1 MELLQNI
8 NASLRML
15 CSFVFS
21 ANKKIMVA
29 IMRSTKTNA
38 MEAIMKKF
46 MGIATAAVF
55 GLGIFT
61 TSAKAETIVTTDVL
75 NVRENPTTESQVVG
89 KLLDGYKVNVLHTE
103 NGWSKVKLNSGKE
116 AFISADYTKDT
127 YYVTANVLNVRAGA
141 NTDSEILGKLKK
153 DDVIETTNQV
163 QNDWIQFEYNGQ
175 TAYVHVPYLTG
186 KAPVKVQPVVKAEK
200 VTNVQDTA
208 KVREAVKAQEAAEA
222 QAKTKAQEAAKARE
236 AVKAQEAAEAQ
247 ATAKAGEVAKAQETA
262 KAQEAAEAQ
271 AAAKAQEVAKAR
283 EAAKAQEVAKAREA
297 AKAQEAAEAQAA
309 AKAQEAAKARE
320 AAEAQA
326 AKAQEAAEARE
337 AAKAQEAAEAR
348 EAAKAQE
355 AAKAREAAKAQK
367 PATQQPVAKET
378 ETSAPSS
385 SRELRVEATAYTADP
400 LENGYKAG
408 DQVKSAMGHN
418 LTANPNMKLIAVDP
432 SVIPLGSK
440 VWVEG
445 YGVAIAGDTGGA
457 IKGNKIDVLMPDKG
471 TSSNW
476 GRKTVTVKVLN

>member
-8 NASLRML
+8 NDPLRKL
-15 CSFVFS
+15 CNFMFF

-75 NVRENPTTESQVVG
+75 NVRENPTTESKVVG

-141 NTDSEILGKLKK
+141 NTDSEILGKLKQ
-153 DDVIETTNQV
+153 DDVIETTHQV
-163 QNDWIQFEYNGQ
+163 ENDWIQFEYNGK

-186 KAPVKVQPVVKAEK
+186 KAPVKVQPAVKVEK
-200 VTNVQDTA
+200 TTKVQDTA
-208 KVREAVKAQEAAEA
+208 KTVAATKAREVAETQAKAQEA
-222 QAKTKAQEAAKARE
+222 TKAR
-236 AVKAQEAAEAQ
+236 
-247 ATAKAGEVAKAQETA
+247 
-262 KAQEAAEAQ
+262 EAAEAQ
-271 AAAKAQEVAKAR
+271 AAAKAEEAAKAR
-283 EAAKAQEVAKAREA
+283 EAAKAQAEAKAQEAAKAREA

-320 AAEAQA
+320 AAKAQA
-326 AKAQEAAEARE
+326 EAE
-337 AAKAQEAAEAR
+337 
-348 EAAKAQE
+348 AQE

-385 SRELRVEATAYTADP
+385 SRELRVVATAYTADP

-408 DQVKSAMGHN
+408 DQVKSALGHN

-476 GRKTVTVKVLN
+476 GRKTVTIKVLN

>member
-8 NASLRML
+8 NDPLRKL
-15 CSFVFS
+15 CNFMFF

-75 NVRENPTTESQVVG
+75 NVRENPTTESKVVG

-141 NTDSEILGKLKK
+141 NTDSEILGKLKQ
-153 DDVIETTNQV
+153 DDVIETTHQV
-163 QNDWIQFEYNGQ
+163 ENGWIQFEYNGK

-186 KAPVKVQPVVKAEK
+186 KAPVKVQPIVKAEK
-200 VTNVQDTA
+200 TTTVQDTA
-208 KVREAVKAQEAAEA
+208 KAVATTKAREVAETQAKAKAEEATKAREAAEA
-222 QAKTKAQEAAKARE
+222 QAAAKARE
-236 AVKAQEAAEAQ
+236 A
-247 ATAKAGEVAKAQETA
+247 AKAQETAKAQAEA

-271 AAAKAQEVAKAR
+271 AEAKAQEAAEAR
-283 EAAKAQEVAKAREA
+283 EAAKAQA
-297 AKAQEAAEAQAA
+297 AAEAQAA

-320 AAEAQA
+320 AA
-326 AKAQEAAEARE
+326 KAQEAAEARE
-337 AAKAQEAAEAR
+337 AAKAQAAAE
-348 EAAKAQE
+348 AQE

-378 ETSAPSS
+378 ETSTPSS
-385 SRELRVEATAYTADP
+385 SRELRVVATAYTADP

-408 DQVKSAMGHN
+408 DQVKSALGHN

>member
-1 MELLQNI
+1 
-8 NASLRML
+8 
-15 CSFVFS
+15 
-21 ANKKIMVA
+21 
-29 IMRSTKTNA
+29 MRSTKTNA

-141 NTDSEILGKLKK
+141 NTDSEILGKLKQ
-153 DDVIETTNQV
+153 DDVIETTHQV
-163 QNDWIQFEYNGQ
+163 QNDWIQFEYNGK

-186 KAPVKVQPVVKAEK
+186 KAPVKVQPAVKVEK
-200 VTNVQDTA
+200 TTKVQDTA
-208 KVREAVKAQEAAEA
+208 KAVEATKAREVAETQAKAKAQEA
-222 QAKTKAQEAAKARE
+222 TKAR
-236 AVKAQEAAEAQ
+236 
-247 ATAKAGEVAKAQETA
+247 
-262 KAQEAAEAQ
+262 EAAEAQ
-271 AAAKAQEVAKAR
+271 AAAKDQEAAKAR
-283 EAAKAQEVAKAREA
+283 EAAKAVASAKAQAAAEAQAEAKAQEAAKAREA

-320 AAEAQA
+320 AA
-326 AKAQEAAEARE
+326 KAQEAAEAQ
-337 AAKAQEAAEAR
+337 A
-348 EAAKAQE
+348 AAKAQE

-385 SRELRVEATAYTADP
+385 SRELQVVATAYTADP

>member
-141 NTDSEILGKLKK
+141 NTDSEILGKLKQ
-153 DDVIETTNQV
+153 DDVIETTHEV
-163 QNDWIQFEYNGQ
+163 QNDWIQFEYNGK

-186 KAPVKVQPVVKAEK
+186 KAPVKVQPAVKVEK
-200 VTNVQDTA
+200 AIKVQDTA
-208 KVREAVKAQEAAEA
+208 KVREAVKAGEVAETQAKAKAEEATKAREAAEA
-222 QAKTKAQEAAKARE
+222 QAEVKAQEAAKARE
-236 AVKAQEAAEAQ
+236 AAKAQAETKAQADAEAQ
-247 ATAKAGEVAKAQETA
+247 AEAQ
-262 KAQEAAEAQ
+262 AQEA
-271 AAAKAQEVAKAR
+271 
-283 EAAKAQEVAKAREA
+283 AKAREA

-320 AAEAQA
+320 AAKAQA
-326 AKAQEAAEARE
+326 DAEARE
-337 AAKAQEAAEAR
+337 AAKAQEAAAEAR
-348 EAAKAQE
+348 KAAKAQE
-355 AAKAREAAKAQK
+355 AADREAANKAQK

-385 SRELRVEATAYTADP
+385 SRELRVVATAYTADP

-408 DQVKSAMGHN
+408 DQVKSALGHN

>member
-1 MELLQNI
+1 
-8 NASLRML
+8 
-15 CSFVFS
+15 
-21 ANKKIMVA
+21 
-29 IMRSTKTNA
+29 
-38 MEAIMKKF
+38 MKKF

-141 NTDSEILGKLKK
+141 NTDSEILGKLKQ
-153 DDVIETTNQV
+153 DDVIETTHQV
-163 QNDWIQFEYNGQ
+163 QNDWIQFEYNGK

-200 VTNVQDTA
+200 TTKVQDTA
-208 KVREAVKAQEAAEA
+208 KAVETTKAREVAETQAKVKAQEATKAREAAEA
-222 QAKTKAQEAAKARE
+222 QAAVKAEEAAKARE
-236 AVKAQEAAEAQ
+236 AASAQAEAKAQAAAEAQ
-247 ATAKAGEVAKAQETA
+247 AEA
-262 KAQEAAEAQ
+262 KAQEA
-271 AAAKAQEVAKAR
+271 
-283 EAAKAQEVAKAREA
+283 AKAREA
-297 AKAQEAAEAQAA
+297 AKAQEAAEAQAE

-320 AAEAQA
+320 A

-385 SRELRVEATAYTADP
+385 SRELRVVATAYTADP

>member
-8 NASLRML
+8 NDPLRKL
-15 CSFVFS
+15 CNFMFF

-75 NVRENPTTESQVVG
+75 NVRENPTTESKVVG

-141 NTDSEILGKLKK
+141 NTDSEILGKLKQ
-153 DDVIETTNQV
+153 DDVIETTHQV
-163 QNDWIQFEYNGQ
+163 ENDWIQFEYNGK

-186 KAPVKVQPVVKAEK
+186 KAPIKVQPVVKAEK
-200 VTNVQDTA
+200 TTKVQDTA
-208 KVREAVKAQEAAEA
+208 KVREA
-222 QAKTKAQEAAKARE
+222 
-236 AVKAQEAAEAQ
+236 
-247 ATAKAGEVAKAQETA
+247 AKAQAEAETQAKA
-262 KAQEAAEAQ
+262 KAQEAT
-271 AAAKAQEVAKAR
+271 
-283 EAAKAQEVAKAREA
+283 
-297 AKAQEAAEAQAA
+297 
-309 AKAQEAAKARE
+309 KARE

-326 AKAQEAAEARE
+326 
-337 AAKAQEAAEAR
+337 
-348 EAAKAQE
+348 
-355 AAKAREAAKAQK
+355 AAKAQK

-385 SRELRVEATAYTADP
+385 SRELRVVATAYTADP

-408 DQVKSAMGHN
+408 DQVKSALGHN

>member
-8 NASLRML
+8 NAPLRKL
-15 CSFVFS
+15 CNSMFF

-75 NVRENPTTESQVVG
+75 NVRENPTTESKVVG

-141 NTDSEILGKLKK
+141 NTDSEILGKLKQ
-153 DDVIETTNQV
+153 DDVIETTHQV
-163 QNDWIQFEYNGQ
+163 ENDWIQFEYNGK

-186 KAPVKVQPVVKAEK
+186 KAPVKVQPAVKVEK
-200 VTNVQDTA
+200 TTKVQDTA
-208 KVREAVKAQEAAEA
+208 KTVAATKAREVAETQAKAQEA
-222 QAKTKAQEAAKARE
+222 TKAR
-236 AVKAQEAAEAQ
+236 
-247 ATAKAGEVAKAQETA
+247 
-262 KAQEAAEAQ
+262 EAAEAQ
-271 AAAKAQEVAKAR
+271 AAAKAEEAAKAR
-283 EAAKAQEVAKAREA
+283 EAAKAQAEAKAQAAAEAQAEAKAGEAAKAREA

-320 AAEAQA
+320 AA
-326 AKAQEAAEARE
+326 KAQEAAE
-337 AAKAQEAAEAR
+337 
-348 EAAKAQE
+348 AQE

-367 PATQQPVAKET
+367 PATQQPVVKET

-385 SRELRVEATAYTADP
+385 SRELRVVATAYTADP

>member
-1 MELLQNI
+1 
-8 NASLRML
+8 
-15 CSFVFS
+15 
-21 ANKKIMVA
+21 
-29 IMRSTKTNA
+29 
-38 MEAIMKKF
+38 MKKF

-75 NVRENPTTESQVVG
+75 NVRENPTTESKVVG

-116 AFISADYTKDT
+116 AFISADYTKDS

-141 NTDSEILGKLKK
+141 NTDSAILGKLKK
-153 DDVIETTNQV
+153 DDVIETTHQV

-236 AVKAQEAAEAQ
+236 AVKDQEAAEAQ
-247 ATAKAGEVAKAQETA
+247 AATKAEEVAKAKEAA

-271 AAAKAQEVAKAR
+271 A
-283 EAAKAQEVAKAREA
+283 AAKAQEVAKAREA

-326 AKAQEAAEARE
+326 AAEARE

-385 SRELRVEATAYTADP
+385 SRELRVQATAYTADP

-476 GRKTVTVKVLN
+476 GRKTVTVKILN

>member
-8 NASLRML
+8 NEPLRKL
-15 CSFVFS
+15 CNSMFF

-75 NVRENPTTESQVVG
+75 NVRENPTTESKVVG

-141 NTDSEILGKLKK
+141 NTDSEILGKLKQ
-153 DDVIETTNQV
+153 DDVIETTHQV
-163 QNDWIQFEYNGQ
+163 ENGWIQFEYNGK

-186 KAPVKVQPVVKAEK
+186 KAPVKIQPVVKAEK
-200 VTNVQDTA
+200 TTTVQDTA
-208 KVREAVKAQEAAEA
+208 KAVA
-222 QAKTKAQEAAKARE
+222 TTKARE
-236 AVKAQEAAEAQ
+236 VAETQ
-247 ATAKAGEVAKAQETA
+247 AKAKAE
-262 KAQEAAEAQ
+262 EAT
-271 AAAKAQEVAKAR
+271 KAR
-283 EAAKAQEVAKAREA
+283 
-297 AKAQEAAEAQAA
+297 EAAEAQAA

-320 AAEAQA
+320 AAKAQA
-326 AKAQEAAEARE
+326 EAKAQEAAEA
-337 AAKAQEAAEAR
+337 QAE
-348 EAAKAQE
+348 AKAQE
-355 AAKAREAAKAQK
+355 AAKAREAAKAQAEAEAQAAVKAQEAAKAQAEAEAQAAVKAQEAAKAREAAKAQAEAEAAAKAQK

-385 SRELRVEATAYTADP
+385 SRELRVVATAYTADP

-408 DQVKSAMGHN
+408 DQVKSALGHN

-471 TSSNW
+471 SSSSW

>member
-1 MELLQNI
+1 
-8 NASLRML
+8 ML

-141 NTDSEILGKLKK
+141 NTDSEILGKLKQ
-153 DDVIETTNQV
+153 DDVIETTHQV
-163 QNDWIQFEYNGQ
+163 QNDWIQFEYNGK

-186 KAPVKVQPVVKAEK
+186 KAPVKVQPAVKVEK
-200 VTNVQDTA
+200 TTKVQDTA
-208 KVREAVKAQEAAEA
+208 KAVEATKAREVAETQAKAKAQEA
-222 QAKTKAQEAAKARE
+222 TKAR
-236 AVKAQEAAEAQ
+236 
-247 ATAKAGEVAKAQETA
+247 
-262 KAQEAAEAQ
+262 EAAEAQ
-271 AAAKAQEVAKAR
+271 AAAKDQEAAKAR
-283 EAAKAQEVAKAREA
+283 EAAKAVASAKAQAAAEAQAEAKAQEAAKAREA

-320 AAEAQA
+320 AA
-326 AKAQEAAEARE
+326 KAQEAAEAQ
-337 AAKAQEAAEAR
+337 A
-348 EAAKAQE
+348 AAKAQE

-385 SRELRVEATAYTADP
+385 SRELQVVATAYTADP

>member
-8 NASLRML
+8 NDPLRKL
-15 CSFVFS
+15 CNFMFF

-75 NVRENPTTESQVVG
+75 NVRENPTTESKVVG

-141 NTDSEILGKLKK
+141 NTDSEILGKLKQ
-153 DDVIETTNQV
+153 DDVIETTHQV
-163 QNDWIQFEYNGQ
+163 ENGWIQFEYNGK

-200 VTNVQDTA
+200 TTTVQDTA
-208 KVREAVKAQEAAEA
+208 KAVA
-222 QAKTKAQEAAKARE
+222 TTKARE
-236 AVKAQEAAEAQ
+236 VAETQ
-247 ATAKAGEVAKAQETA
+247 AKAKAEEAT
-262 KAQEAAEAQ
+262 KAREAAEAQ
-271 AAAKAQEVAKAR
+271 AAAKAR
-283 EAAKAQEVAKAREA
+283 EAAKAQAEAEAQAEAKAQAEAEAQAEAKAQEAAKAREA

-320 AAEAQA
+320 AA
-326 AKAQEAAEARE
+326 KAQEAAEAQA
-337 AAKAQEAAEAR
+337 AAKAQAE
-348 EAAKAQE
+348 AKAQE

-385 SRELRVEATAYTADP
+385 SRELRVVATAYTADP

-408 DQVKSAMGHN
+408 DQVKSALGHN

>member
-8 NASLRML
+8 NDPLRNL
-15 CSFVFS
+15 CNFMFS

-141 NTDSEILGKLKK
+141 NTDSEILGKLKQ
-153 DDVIETTNQV
+153 DDVIETTHQV
-163 QNDWIQFEYNGQ
+163 QNDWIQFEYNGK

-200 VTNVQDTA
+200 TTKVQDTA
-208 KVREAVKAQEAAEA
+208 KAVEA
-222 QAKTKAQEAAKARE
+222 TKARE
-236 AVKAQEAAEAQ
+236 VAETQ
-247 ATAKAGEVAKAQETA
+247 AKAKAE
-262 KAQEAAEAQ
+262 EAT
-271 AAAKAQEVAKAR
+271 KAR
-283 EAAKAQEVAKAREA
+283 EAAEA
-297 AKAQEAAEAQAA
+297 EAEAQAE

-320 AAEAQA
+320 AAKAGAEAKAQAAAEAQAEAKAGEAAKAREA

-385 SRELRVEATAYTADP
+385 SRELRVVATAYTADP

-408 DQVKSAMGHN
+408 DQVKSALGHN

>member
-8 NASLRML
+8 NDPLRKL
-15 CSFVFS
+15 CNFMFF

-75 NVRENPTTESQVVG
+75 NVRENPTTESKVVG

-141 NTDSEILGKLKK
+141 NTDSEILGKLKQ
-153 DDVIETTNQV
+153 DDVIETTHQV
-163 QNDWIQFEYNGQ
+163 ENGWIQFEYNGK

-200 VTNVQDTA
+200 TITVQDTA
-208 KVREAVKAQEAAEA
+208 KAVATTKAREVAETQAKAKAEEATKAREAAEA
-222 QAKTKAQEAAKARE
+222 QAAAKAREAAKAQETAKAQAEAKAQAAAEAQAEAKAQEAAKARE
-236 AVKAQEAAEAQ
+236 A
-247 ATAKAGEVAKAQETA
+247 AKAQA
-262 KAQEAAEAQ
+262 
-271 AAAKAQEVAKAR
+271 
-283 EAAKAQEVAKAREA
+283 
-297 AKAQEAAEAQAA
+297 AAEAQAA

-320 AAEAQA
+320 AAKAQA
-326 AKAQEAAEARE
+326 AAEARE
-337 AAKAQEAAEAR
+337 ATKAREAAEA
-348 EAAKAQE
+348 Q
-355 AAKAREAAKAQK
+355 EAAKAQK

-385 SRELRVEATAYTADP
+385 SRELRVVATAYTADP

-408 DQVKSAMGHN
+408 DQVKSALGHN

>member
-8 NASLRML
+8 NAPLRKL
-15 CSFVFS
+15 CNFMFF

-75 NVRENPTTESQVVG
+75 NVRENPTTESKVVG

-103 NGWSKVKLNSGKE
+103 NGWSKVKLNSGQE

-141 NTDSEILGKLKK
+141 NTDSEILGKLKQ
-153 DDVIETTNQV
+153 DDVIETTHEV
-163 QNDWIQFEYNGQ
+163 QNDWIQFEYNGK

-186 KAPVKVQPVVKAEK
+186 KAPVKVQPAVKVEK
-200 VTNVQDTA
+200 AIKVQDTA
-208 KVREAVKAQEAAEA
+208 KVREAVKAGEVAETQAKAKAEEATKAREVAEA
-222 QAKTKAQEAAKARE
+222 QAEVKAQEAAKARE
-236 AVKAQEAAEAQ
+236 E
-247 ATAKAGEVAKAQETA
+247 AKAQASA
-262 KAQEAAEAQ
+262 KAEEAAKAREEAKAQ
-271 AAAKAQEVAKAR
+271 AAAEV
-283 EAAKAQEVAKAREA
+283 
-297 AKAQEAAEAQAA
+297 QAA

-320 AAEAQA
+320 AAKAQA
-326 AKAQEAAEARE
+326 DAEARE

-348 EAAKAQE
+348 ETAKAQ
-355 AAKAREAAKAQK
+355 EAAKAQK
-367 PATQQPVAKET
+367 PATQKPVAKET
-378 ETSAPSS
+378 ETSTPSS
-385 SRELRVEATAYTADP
+385 SRELRVVATAYTADP

-408 DQVKSAMGHN
+408 DQVKSALGHN

-476 GRKTVTVKVLN
+476 GRKTVTVKILN

>member
-8 NASLRML
+8 NDPLRML

-141 NTDSEILGKLKK
+141 NTDSEIIGKLKQ
-153 DDVIETTNQV
+153 DDVIETTHQV
-163 QNDWIQFEYNGQ
+163 QNDWIQFEYNGK

-186 KAPVKVQPVVKAEK
+186 KAPVKVQPAVKVEK
-200 VTNVQDTA
+200 TTKVQDTA
-208 KVREAVKAQEAAEA
+208 KAVEATKVQDTAKAVEATKVQDTAKAVEA
-222 QAKTKAQEAAKARE
+222 TKARE
-236 AVKAQEAAEAQ
+236 VAETQ
-247 ATAKAGEVAKAQETA
+247 AKA
-262 KAQEAAEAQ
+262 KAQEATKAREAASAQAEAQ
-271 AAAKAQEVAKAR
+271 AEAKAGEAAKAR
-283 EAAKAQEVAKAREA
+283 EAAKAEA
-297 AKAQEAAEAQAA
+297 AAEAQAA

-320 AAEAQA
+320 A

-348 EAAKAQE
+348 EAAKAQ
-355 AAKAREAAKAQK
+355 K
-367 PATQQPVAKET
+367 PTTQQPVAKET

-385 SRELRVEATAYTADP
+385 SRELRVVATAYTADP

-408 DQVKSAMGHN
+408 DQVKSALGHN

>member
-8 NASLRML
+8 NDPLRML

-141 NTDSEILGKLKK
+141 NTDSEILGKLKQ
-153 DDVIETTNQV
+153 DDVIETTHQV
-163 QNDWIQFEYNGQ
+163 QNDWIQFEYNGK

-186 KAPVKVQPVVKAEK
+186 KAPVKVQPAVKVEK
-200 VTNVQDTA
+200 TTKVQDTTKAVEATKAREVAETQA
-208 KVREAVKAQEAAEA
+208 KAKAEEATKAREAAQAEAKAEEAAKAREAAKAQAEAKAQAAAEA
-222 QAKTKAQEAAKARE
+222 QAEAKAQEAAKARE
-236 AVKAQEAAEAQ
+236 A
-247 ATAKAGEVAKAQETA
+247 AKAQ
-262 KAQEAAEAQ
+262 AE
-271 AAAKAQEVAKAR
+271 
-283 EAAKAQEVAKAREA
+283 
-297 AKAQEAAEAQAA
+297 AEAQAA
-309 AKAQEAAKARE
+309 AKAQEAAK
-320 AAEAQA
+320 
-326 AKAQEAAEARE
+326 ARE

-355 AAKAREAAKAQK
+355 AAKAREEAKAQK

-385 SRELRVEATAYTADP
+385 SRELQVVATAYTADP

-457 IKGNKIDVLMPDKG
+457 IKGHKIDVLMPDKG

>member
-8 NASLRML
+8 NAPLRKL
-15 CSFVFS
+15 CNFMFF

-75 NVRENPTTESQVVG
+75 NVRENPTTESKVVG

-103 NGWSKVKLNSGKE
+103 NGWSKVQLNSGKE

-153 DDVIETTNQV
+153 DDVIETTHQV
-163 QNDWIQFEYNGQ
+163 QNDWIQFEYNGK

-186 KAPVKVQPVVKAEK
+186 KAPVKVQPVAKVEK
-200 VTNVQDTA
+200 TTTVQDTA
-208 KVREAVKAQEAAEA
+208 KVREAAKAQEVAETQAKAKAQEATKAREAAEAQAEVKAQEAAKARETAKAQEAAKAQADAEA
-222 QAKTKAQEAAKARE
+222 QAEVKAQEAAKARE
-236 AVKAQEAAEAQ
+236 A
-247 ATAKAGEVAKAQETA
+247 AKAQA
-262 KAQEAAEAQ
+262 D
-271 AAAKAQEVAKAR
+271 
-283 EAAKAQEVAKAREA
+283 
-297 AKAQEAAEAQAA
+297 AEAQAA

-320 AAEAQA
+320 AAKAQEAKAQEA
-326 AKAQEAAEARE
+326 AKAREAAKAQEAKAQEAAEARE
-337 AAKAQEAAEAR
+337 AAK
-348 EAAKAQE
+348 
-355 AAKAREAAKAQK
+355 AKAREAAKAQK

-385 SRELRVEATAYTADP
+385 SRELRVVATAYTADP

-408 DQVKSAMGHN
+408 DQVKSALGHN

-471 TSSNW
+471 TSSSW

>member
-8 NASLRML
+8 NDPLRKL
-15 CSFVFS
+15 CNFMFF

-75 NVRENPTTESQVVG
+75 NVRENPTTESKVVG

-141 NTDSEILGKLKK
+141 NTDSEILGKLKQ
-153 DDVIETTNQV
+153 DDVIETTHQV
-163 QNDWIQFEYNGQ
+163 ENGWIQFEYNGK

-200 VTNVQDTA
+200 TTTVQDTA
-208 KVREAVKAQEAAEA
+208 KAVATTKAREVAETQAKAKAEEATKAREAAEA
-222 QAKTKAQEAAKARE
+222 QAEAKAQAEAEAQAEAKAQEAAKARE
-236 AVKAQEAAEAQ
+236 A
-247 ATAKAGEVAKAQETA
+247 AKAQA
-262 KAQEAAEAQ
+262 
-271 AAAKAQEVAKAR
+271 
-283 EAAKAQEVAKAREA
+283 
-297 AKAQEAAEAQAA
+297 AAEAQAA

-320 AAEAQA
+320 AA
-326 AKAQEAAEARE
+326 KAQEAAEARE
-337 AAKAQEAAEAR
+337 ATKAR
-348 EAAKAQE
+348 EAAEAQE

-385 SRELRVEATAYTADP
+385 SRELRVVATAYTADP

-408 DQVKSAMGHN
+408 DQVKSALGHN

>member
-141 NTDSEILGKLKK
+141 NTDSEILGKLKQ
-153 DDVIETTNQV
+153 DDVIETTHEV
-163 QNDWIQFEYNGQ
+163 QNDWIQFEYNGK

-186 KAPVKVQPVVKAEK
+186 KAPVKVQPAVKVEK
-200 VTNVQDTA
+200 AIKVQDTA
-208 KVREAVKAQEAAEA
+208 KVREAVKAGEVAETQAKAKAEEATKAREAAEA
-222 QAKTKAQEAAKARE
+222 QAEVKAQEAAKARE
-236 AVKAQEAAEAQ
+236 AAKAQAETKAQADAEAQAQEAA
-247 ATAKAGEVAKAQETA
+247 
-262 KAQEAAEAQ
+262 
-271 AAAKAQEVAKAR
+271 KAR
-283 EAAKAQEVAKAREA
+283 
-297 AKAQEAAEAQAA
+297 EAAEAQAA

-320 AAEAQA
+320 AAKAQA
-326 AKAQEAAEARE
+326 DAEARE
-337 AAKAQEAAEAR
+337 AAKAQEAAAEAR
-348 EAAKAQE
+348 KAAKAQE
-355 AAKAREAAKAQK
+355 AADREAANKAQK

-385 SRELRVEATAYTADP
+385 SRELRVVATAYTADP

-408 DQVKSAMGHN
+408 DQVKSALGHN

>member
-8 NASLRML
+8 NAPLRKL
-15 CSFVFS
+15 CNFMFF

-75 NVRENPTTESQVVG
+75 NVRENPTTESKVVG

-103 NGWSKVKLNSGKE
+103 NGWSKVQLNSGKE

-153 DDVIETTNQV
+153 DDVIETTHQV
-163 QNDWIQFEYNGQ
+163 QNDWIQFEYNGK

-186 KAPVKVQPVVKAEK
+186 KAPVKVQPVAKVEK
-200 VTNVQDTA
+200 TTTVQDTA
-208 KVREAVKAQEAAEA
+208 KAQEVAKTQAKAQEATKAREAAEA
-222 QAKTKAQEAAKARE
+222 QAEVKAQEAAKARE
-236 AVKAQEAAEAQ
+236 AAQADAEAQAETKAQEA
-247 ATAKAGEVAKAQETA
+247 
-262 KAQEAAEAQ
+262 
-271 AAAKAQEVAKAR
+271 
-283 EAAKAQEVAKAREA
+283 AKAREA

-309 AKAQEAAKARE
+309 AKAQEAAKAQ
-320 AAEAQA
+320 AE
-326 AKAQEAAEARE
+326 AKAQADAEARE
-337 AAKAQEAAEAR
+337 AAKAQETAVEAR
-348 EAAKAQE
+348 KAAKAQE
-355 AAKAREAAKAQK
+355 AADREAANKVQK

-378 ETSAPSS
+378 EKNTQSS
-385 SRELRVEATAYTADP
+385 SREFQVVATAYTADP

-408 DQVKSAMGHN
+408 DQVKSALGHN

-471 TSSNW
+471 TSSSW

>member
-8 NASLRML
+8 NEPLRKL
-15 CSFVFS
+15 CNSMFF

-75 NVRENPTTESQVVG
+75 NVRENPTTESKVVG

-141 NTDSEILGKLKK
+141 NTDSEILGKLKQ
-153 DDVIETTNQV
+153 DDVIETTHQV
-163 QNDWIQFEYNGQ
+163 ENGWIQFEYNGK

-200 VTNVQDTA
+200 TTTVQDTA
-208 KVREAVKAQEAAEA
+208 KAVATTKAREVAETQAKAKAEEATKAREAAEA
-222 QAKTKAQEAAKARE
+222 QAAAKAREAAKAQKAAKAQAEAKAQEEAEAQAAVKAQEAAKARE
-236 AVKAQEAAEAQ
+236 A
-247 ATAKAGEVAKAQETA
+247 AKAQ
-262 KAQEAAEAQ
+262 AE
-271 AAAKAQEVAKAR
+271 
-283 EAAKAQEVAKAREA
+283 
-297 AKAQEAAEAQAA
+297 AEAQAA

-320 AAEAQA
+320 AA
-326 AKAQEAAEARE
+326 KAQEAAKARE
-337 AAKAQEAAEAR
+337 AAKAQEEAE
-348 EAAKAQE
+348 AQE

-385 SRELRVEATAYTADP
+385 SRELRVVATAYTADP

-408 DQVKSAMGHN
+408 DQVKSALGHN
-418 LTANPNMKLIAVDP
+418 LTANPNMKLVAVDP

>member
-141 NTDSEILGKLKK
+141 NTDSAILGKLKK
-153 DDVIETTNQV
+153 DDVIETTHQV

-175 TAYVHVPYLTG
+175 TAYVHIPYLTG

-208 KVREAVKAQEAAEA
+208 KVREAVKA
-222 QAKTKAQEAAKARE
+222 
-236 AVKAQEAAEAQ
+236 
-247 ATAKAGEVAKAQETA
+247 GEVAETQAKA
-262 KAQEAAEAQ
+262 KAQEAT
-271 AAAKAQEVAKAR
+271 KAR
-283 EAAKAQEVAKAREA
+283 EAAETQ
-297 AKAQEAAEAQAA
+297 AE

-320 AAEAQA
+320 AAKAQEATEA
-326 AKAQEAAEARE
+326 AKAQAEAKAQEAAKAREAAKAQAEAEAQAEAKAQEAAKAREAAKAQAEAKAQEAAKAREAAKAEEAAEARE
-337 AAKAQEAAEAR
+337 AAKAG
-348 EAAKAQE
+348 E

-385 SRELRVEATAYTADP
+385 SRELRVQATAYTADP

-476 GRKTVTVKVLN
+476 GRKTVTVKILN

>member
-8 NASLRML
+8 NDPLRKL
-15 CSFVFS
+15 CNFMFF
-21 ANKKIMVA
+21 ANKKIMIA

-61 TSAKAETIVTTDVL
+61 TSAKAETFVTTDVL
-75 NVRENPTTESQVVG
+75 NVRENPTTESKVVG

-141 NTDSEILGKLKK
+141 NTDSEILGKLKQ
-153 DDVIETTNQV
+153 DDVIETTHQV
-163 QNDWIQFEYNGQ
+163 ENGWIQFEYNGK

-200 VTNVQDTA
+200 TTTVQDTA
-208 KVREAVKAQEAAEA
+208 KAVATTKAREVAETQAKAKAEEATKAREAAEAQAAAKAREAAKAQETAKAQAEAKAQEAAEA
-222 QAKTKAQEAAKARE
+222 QAEAKAQEAAKARE
-236 AVKAQEAAEAQ
+236 A
-247 ATAKAGEVAKAQETA
+247 AKAQA
-262 KAQEAAEAQ
+262 
-271 AAAKAQEVAKAR
+271 V
-283 EAAKAQEVAKAREA
+283 
-297 AKAQEAAEAQAA
+297 AEAQAA

-320 AAEAQA
+320 AAKAQAVAEAQA
-326 AKAQEAAEARE
+326 E
-337 AAKAQEAAEAR
+337 
-348 EAAKAQE
+348 AKAQE

-385 SRELRVEATAYTADP
+385 SRELRVVATAYTADP

-408 DQVKSAMGHN
+408 DQVKSALGHN

>member
-1 MELLQNI
+1 M
-8 NASLRML
+8 
-15 CSFVFS
+15 FF

-75 NVRENPTTESQVVG
+75 NVRENPTTESKVVG

-141 NTDSEILGKLKK
+141 NTDSEILGKLKQ
-153 DDVIETTNQV
+153 DDVIETTHQV
-163 QNDWIQFEYNGQ
+163 ENDWIQFEYNGK

-186 KAPVKVQPVVKAEK
+186 KAPVKVQPAVKIEK
-200 VTNVQDTA
+200 TTKVQDTA
-208 KVREAVKAQEAAEA
+208 KTVAATKAREVAETQAKAQEATKAREAAEA
-222 QAKTKAQEAAKARE
+222 QAEAKAEEAAKAREAAKAQEAAKARE
-236 AVKAQEAAEAQ
+236 AAEAQ
-247 ATAKAGEVAKAQETA
+247 AEA
-262 KAQEAAEAQ
+262 KAQEA
-271 AAAKAQEVAKAR
+271 
-283 EAAKAQEVAKAREA
+283 AKAREA

-320 AAEAQA
+320 AA
-326 AKAQEAAEARE
+326 KAQEAAEAQ
-337 AAKAQEAAEAR
+337 A
-348 EAAKAQE
+348 AAKAQE

-385 SRELRVEATAYTADP
+385 SRELRVVATAYTADP

>member
-1 MELLQNI
+1 M
-8 NASLRML
+8 
-15 CSFVFS
+15 FF

-75 NVRENPTTESQVVG
+75 NVRENPTTESKVVG

-141 NTDSEILGKLKK
+141 NTDSEILGKLKQ
-153 DDVIETTNQV
+153 DDVIETTHQV
-163 QNDWIQFEYNGQ
+163 ENDWIQFEYNGK

-186 KAPVKVQPVVKAEK
+186 KAPVKVQPAVKVEK
-200 VTNVQDTA
+200 TTKVQDTA
-208 KVREAVKAQEAAEA
+208 KTVAATKAREVAETQAKAQEATKAREAAEA
-222 QAKTKAQEAAKARE
+222 QAAAKAEEAAKAREAAKAQEAAKARE
-236 AVKAQEAAEAQ
+236 AAEAQ
-247 ATAKAGEVAKAQETA
+247 AEA
-262 KAQEAAEAQ
+262 KAQEA
-271 AAAKAQEVAKAR
+271 
-283 EAAKAQEVAKAREA
+283 AKAREA

-320 AAEAQA
+320 AA
-326 AKAQEAAEARE
+326 KAQEA
-337 AAKAQEAAEAR
+337 
-348 EAAKAQE
+348 AAKAQE

-385 SRELRVEATAYTADP
+385 SRELRVVATAYTADP

-408 DQVKSAMGHN
+408 DQVKSALGHN

>member
-8 NASLRML
+8 NAPLRKL
-15 CSFVFS
+15 CNSMFF

-75 NVRENPTTESQVVG
+75 NVRENPTTESKVVG

-141 NTDSEILGKLKK
+141 NTDSEILGKLKQ
-153 DDVIETTNQV
+153 DDVIETTHQV
-163 QNDWIQFEYNGQ
+163 ENDWIQFEYNGK

-186 KAPVKVQPVVKAEK
+186 KAPVKVQPAVKVEK
-200 VTNVQDTA
+200 TTKVQDTA
-208 KVREAVKAQEAAEA
+208 KTVAATKAREVAETQAKAQEA
-222 QAKTKAQEAAKARE
+222 TKSR
-236 AVKAQEAAEAQ
+236 
-247 ATAKAGEVAKAQETA
+247 
-262 KAQEAAEAQ
+262 EAAEAQ
-271 AAAKAQEVAKAR
+271 AAAKAEEAAKAR
-283 EAAKAQEVAKAREA
+283 EAAKAQAEAKAQAAAEAQAEAKAQEAAKAREA
-297 AKAQEAAEAQAA
+297 AKAQEAAEAQ
-309 AKAQEAAKARE
+309 EAAK
-320 AAEAQA
+320 
-326 AKAQEAAEARE
+326 ARE

-355 AAKAREAAKAQK
+355 AAKAREAAKAQR
-367 PATQQPVAKET
+367 PATQQPVVKET

-385 SRELRVEATAYTADP
+385 SRELRVVATAYTADP

>member
-8 NASLRML
+8 NEPLRKL
-15 CSFVFS
+15 CNSMFF

-75 NVRENPTTESQVVG
+75 NVRENPTTESKVVG

-141 NTDSEILGKLKK
+141 NTDSEILGKLKQ
-153 DDVIETTNQV
+153 DDVIETTHQV
-163 QNDWIQFEYNGQ
+163 ENGWIQFEYNGK

-200 VTNVQDTA
+200 TTTVQDTA
-208 KVREAVKAQEAAEA
+208 KAVATTKAREVAETQAKAKAEEATKAREAAEA
-222 QAKTKAQEAAKARE
+222 QAAAKAREAAKAQKAAKAQAEAKAQEEAEAQAAVKAQEAAKARE
-236 AVKAQEAAEAQ
+236 A
-247 ATAKAGEVAKAQETA
+247 AKAQ
-262 KAQEAAEAQ
+262 AE
-271 AAAKAQEVAKAR
+271 
-283 EAAKAQEVAKAREA
+283 
-297 AKAQEAAEAQAA
+297 AEAQAA

-320 AAEAQA
+320 AA
-326 AKAQEAAEARE
+326 KAQEAAKARE
-337 AAKAQEAAEAR
+337 AAKAQEEAE
-348 EAAKAQE
+348 AQE

-385 SRELRVEATAYTADP
+385 SRELRVVATAYTADP

-408 DQVKSAMGHN
+408 DQVKSALGHN

>member
-1 MELLQNI
+1 
-8 NASLRML
+8 
-15 CSFVFS
+15 
-21 ANKKIMVA
+21 
-29 IMRSTKTNA
+29 
-38 MEAIMKKF
+38 MKKF

-75 NVRENPTTESQVVG
+75 NVRENPTTESKVVG

-141 NTDSEILGKLKK
+141 NTDSEILGKLKQ
-153 DDVIETTNQV
+153 DDVIETTHEV
-163 QNDWIQFEYNGQ
+163 QNDWIQFEYNGK

-186 KAPVKVQPVVKAEK
+186 KAPVKVQPAVKVEK
-200 VTNVQDTA
+200 AIKVQDTA
-208 KVREAVKAQEAAEA
+208 KVREAVKAGEVAETQAKAKAEEATKAREVAEA
-222 QAKTKAQEAAKARE
+222 QAEVKAQEAAKARE
-236 AVKAQEAAEAQ
+236 A
-247 ATAKAGEVAKAQETA
+247 AKAQAEA
-262 KAQEAAEAQ
+262 KAQADAEA
-271 AAAKAQEVAKAR
+271 KAEEAAKAR
-283 EAAKAQEVAKAREA
+283 EEAKAQA
-297 AKAQEAAEAQAA
+297 AAEAQAA

-320 AAEAQA
+320 AAKAQA
-326 AKAQEAAEARE
+326 DAEARE

-348 EAAKAQE
+348 ETAKAQ
-355 AAKAREAAKAQK
+355 EAAKAQK
-367 PATQQPVAKET
+367 PATQKPVAKET
-378 ETSAPSS
+378 ETSTPSS
-385 SRELRVEATAYTADP
+385 SRELRVVATAYTADP

-408 DQVKSAMGHN
+408 DQVKSALGHN

-476 GRKTVTVKVLN
+476 GRKTVTVKILN

>member
-8 NASLRML
+8 NDPLRML

-141 NTDSEILGKLKK
+141 NTDSEILGKLKQ
-153 DDVIETTNQV
+153 DDVIETTHQV
-163 QNDWIQFEYNGQ
+163 QNDWIQFEYNGK

-186 KAPVKVQPVVKAEK
+186 KAPVKVQPAVKVEK
-200 VTNVQDTA
+200 TTKVQDTTKAVEATKAREVAETQA
-208 KVREAVKAQEAAEA
+208 KAKAEEATKAREAAEA
-222 QAKTKAQEAAKARE
+222 QAEAKAQEAAKARE
-236 AVKAQEAAEAQ
+236 AAKAQAEAKAQAAAEAQ
-247 ATAKAGEVAKAQETA
+247 AEA
-262 KAQEAAEAQ
+262 KAQEA
-271 AAAKAQEVAKAR
+271 
-283 EAAKAQEVAKAREA
+283 AKAREA

-320 AAEAQA
+320 AA
-326 AKAQEAAEARE
+326 
-337 AAKAQEAAEAR
+337 KAQEAAEAR

-355 AAKAREAAKAQK
+355 AAKAREEAKAQK

-385 SRELRVEATAYTADP
+385 SRELQVVATAYTADP

-457 IKGNKIDVLMPDKG
+457 IKGHKIDVLMPDKG

>member
-1 MELLQNI
+1 
-8 NASLRML
+8 
-15 CSFVFS
+15 
-21 ANKKIMVA
+21 
-29 IMRSTKTNA
+29 
-38 MEAIMKKF
+38 MKKF

-141 NTDSEILGKLKK
+141 NTDSEIIGKLKQ
-153 DDVIETTNQV
+153 DDVIETTHQV
-163 QNDWIQFEYNGQ
+163 QNDWIQFEYNGK

-186 KAPVKVQPVVKAEK
+186 KAPVKVQPAVKVEK
-200 VTNVQDTA
+200 TTKVQDTA
-208 KVREAVKAQEAAEA
+208 KAVEATKAREVAETQAKAKAQEATKAREAAEA
-222 QAKTKAQEAAKARE
+222 QAEAKAQEATKARE
-236 AVKAQEAAEAQ
+236 AAKAQAEAKAQAAAEAQ
-247 ATAKAGEVAKAQETA
+247 AEAKAGEA
-262 KAQEAAEAQ
+262 
-271 AAAKAQEVAKAR
+271 AKAR
-283 EAAKAQEVAKAREA
+283 EAAKAEA
-297 AKAQEAAEAQAA
+297 AAEAQAA

-320 AAEAQA
+320 A

-355 AAKAREAAKAQK
+355 AAKARETAKAQK

-385 SRELRVEATAYTADP
+385 SRELRVVATAYTADP

-408 DQVKSAMGHN
+408 DQVKSALGHN

>member
-8 NASLRML
+8 NDPLRNL
-15 CSFVFS
+15 CNFMFS

-141 NTDSEILGKLKK
+141 NTDSEILGKLKQ
-153 DDVIETTNQV
+153 DDVIETTHQV
-163 QNDWIQFEYNGQ
+163 QNDWIQFEYNGK

-186 KAPVKVQPVVKAEK
+186 KAPIKVQPVVKAEK
-200 VTNVQDTA
+200 TTKVQDTA
-208 KVREAVKAQEAAEA
+208 KAVEATKAREVAETQAKAKAEEATKAREAAEA
-222 QAKTKAQEAAKARE
+222 QAEAKAQEAAKARE
-236 AVKAQEAAEAQ
+236 AAKAGAEAKAQAAAEAQ
-247 ATAKAGEVAKAQETA
+247 AEAKAE
-262 KAQEAAEAQ
+262 EA
-271 AAAKAQEVAKAR
+271 
-283 EAAKAQEVAKAREA
+283 AKAREA
-297 AKAQEAAEAQAA
+297 AKAQEAAEAQAE
-309 AKAQEAAKARE
+309 AKAEEAAK
-320 AAEAQA
+320 
-326 AKAQEAAEARE
+326 ARE

-385 SRELRVEATAYTADP
+385 SRELRVVATAYTADP

-408 DQVKSAMGHN
+408 DQVKSALGHN

>member
-1 MELLQNI
+1 M
-8 NASLRML
+8 
-15 CSFVFS
+15 FF

-75 NVRENPTTESQVVG
+75 NVRENPTTESKVVG

-141 NTDSEILGKLKK
+141 NTDSEILGKLKQ
-153 DDVIETTNQV
+153 DDVIETTHQV
-163 QNDWIQFEYNGQ
+163 ENGWIQFEYNGK

-200 VTNVQDTA
+200 TITVQDTA
-208 KVREAVKAQEAAEA
+208 KAVATTKAREVAETQAKAKAEEATKAREAAEA
-222 QAKTKAQEAAKARE
+222 QAAAKAREAAKAQETAKAQAAAEAQAEAKAQEAAKARE
-236 AVKAQEAAEAQ
+236 A
-247 ATAKAGEVAKAQETA
+247 AKAQA
-262 KAQEAAEAQ
+262 
-271 AAAKAQEVAKAR
+271 
-283 EAAKAQEVAKAREA
+283 
-297 AKAQEAAEAQAA
+297 AAEAQAA

-320 AAEAQA
+320 AAKAQA
-326 AKAQEAAEARE
+326 AAEARE
-337 AAKAQEAAEAR
+337 ATKAREAAEA
-348 EAAKAQE
+348 Q
-355 AAKAREAAKAQK
+355 EAAKAQK

-385 SRELRVEATAYTADP
+385 SRELRVVATAYTADP

-408 DQVKSAMGHN
+408 DQVKSALGHN

>member
-141 NTDSEILGKLKK
+141 NTDSAILGKLKK
-153 DDVIETTNQV
+153 DDVIETTHQV

-175 TAYVHVPYLTG
+175 TAYVHIPYLTG

-208 KVREAVKAQEAAEA
+208 KVREAVKA
-222 QAKTKAQEAAKARE
+222 
-236 AVKAQEAAEAQ
+236 
-247 ATAKAGEVAKAQETA
+247 GEVAETQAKA
-262 KAQEAAEAQ
+262 KAQEAT
-271 AAAKAQEVAKAR
+271 KAR
-283 EAAKAQEVAKAREA
+283 EAAETQAEAKAQEAAKAREA
-297 AKAQEAAEAQAA
+297 AKAQEATEAAKAQAEAKAREAAKAQAEAEAQAEAKAQEAAKAREA

-320 AAEAQA
+320 AA
-326 AKAQEAAEARE
+326 KAE
-337 AAKAQEAAEAR
+337 EAAEAR

-385 SRELRVEATAYTADP
+385 SRELRVQATAYTADP

-476 GRKTVTVKVLN
+476 GRKTVTVKILN

>member
-1 MELLQNI
+1 
-8 NASLRML
+8 
-15 CSFVFS
+15 
-21 ANKKIMVA
+21 
-29 IMRSTKTNA
+29 
-38 MEAIMKKF
+38 MKKF

-75 NVRENPTTESQVVG
+75 NVRENPTTESKVVG

-103 NGWSKVKLNSGKE
+103 NGWSKVQLNSGKE

-153 DDVIETTNQV
+153 DDVIETTHQV
-163 QNDWIQFEYNGQ
+163 QNDWIQFEYNGK

-186 KAPVKVQPVVKAEK
+186 KAPVKVQPVVKVEK
-200 VTNVQDTA
+200 TTTVQDTA
-208 KVREAVKAQEAAEA
+208 KVREAVKAQEVAET
-222 QAKTKAQEAAKARE
+222 QAKAKAVE
-236 AVKAQEAAEAQ
+236 A
-247 ATAKAGEVAKAQETA
+247 T
-262 KAQEAAEAQ
+262 
-271 AAAKAQEVAKAR
+271 
-283 EAAKAQEVAKAREA
+283 
-297 AKAQEAAEAQAA
+297 
-309 AKAQEAAKARE
+309 KARE

-326 AKAQEAAEARE
+326 EVKAQEAA
-337 AAKAQEAAEAR
+337 KAR

-355 AAKAREAAKAQK
+355 AAKAREAAKTQK

-385 SRELRVEATAYTADP
+385 SRELRVVATAYTADP

-408 DQVKSAMGHN
+408 DQVKSALGHN

-471 TSSNW
+471 SSSSW

>member
-141 NTDSEILGKLKK
+141 NTDSAILGKLKK
-153 DDVIETTNQV
+153 DDVIETTHQV

-175 TAYVHVPYLTG
+175 TAYVHIPYLTG

-208 KVREAVKAQEAAEA
+208 KVREAVKA
-222 QAKTKAQEAAKARE
+222 
-236 AVKAQEAAEAQ
+236 
-247 ATAKAGEVAKAQETA
+247 GEVAETQAKA
-262 KAQEAAEAQ
+262 KAQEAT
-271 AAAKAQEVAKAR
+271 KAR
-283 EAAKAQEVAKAREA
+283 EAAETQ
-297 AKAQEAAEAQAA
+297 AE

-320 AAEAQA
+320 AAKAQEATEAAKAQAEAKAQEAAKAREAAKAQAEAEAQAEAKAQEAAKAREA

-337 AAKAQEAAEAR
+337 AAKAQEAAKAREAAEAREAAKAGEAAEAR

-385 SRELRVEATAYTADP
+385 SRELRVVATAYTADP

>member
-1 MELLQNI
+1 M
-8 NASLRML
+8 
-15 CSFVFS
+15 FF

-75 NVRENPTTESQVVG
+75 NVRENPTTESKVVG

-141 NTDSEILGKLKK
+141 NTDSEILGKLKQ
-153 DDVIETTNQV
+153 DDVIETTHQV
-163 QNDWIQFEYNGQ
+163 ENDWIQFEYNGK

-186 KAPVKVQPVVKAEK
+186 KAPVKVQPAVKVEK
-200 VTNVQDTA
+200 TTKVQDTA
-208 KVREAVKAQEAAEA
+208 KTVAATKAREVAETQAKAQEA
-222 QAKTKAQEAAKARE
+222 TKAR
-236 AVKAQEAAEAQ
+236 
-247 ATAKAGEVAKAQETA
+247 
-262 KAQEAAEAQ
+262 EAAEAQ
-271 AAAKAQEVAKAR
+271 AAAKAEEAAKAR
-283 EAAKAQEVAKAREA
+283 E
-297 AKAQEAAEAQAA
+297 A

-326 AKAQEAAEARE
+326 EAKAQEAAKARE
-337 AAKAQEAAEAR
+337 AAKAQEAAEAQAEAKAQEAAKAR
-348 EAAKAQE
+348 EAAKAQEAAEAQAAAKAQE

-385 SRELRVEATAYTADP
+385 SRELRVVATAYTADP

>member
-153 DDVIETTNQV
+153 DDVIETTHEV
-163 QNDWIQFEYNGQ
+163 QNDWIQFEYNGK

-186 KAPVKVQPVVKAEK
+186 KAPVKVQPAVKVEK
-200 VTNVQDTA
+200 AIKVQDTA
-208 KVREAVKAQEAAEA
+208 KVREAVKAGEVAETQAKAKAGEATKAREAAEA
-222 QAKTKAQEAAKARE
+222 QAEVKAQEAAKARE
-236 AVKAQEAAEAQ
+236 AAKAQAETTAQADAEAQ
-247 ATAKAGEVAKAQETA
+247 AK
-262 KAQEAAEAQ
+262 
-271 AAAKAQEVAKAR
+271 
-283 EAAKAQEVAKAREA
+283 
-297 AKAQEAAEAQAA
+297 

-320 AAEAQA
+320 AAKAQADAEAQAA

-337 AAKAQEAAEAR
+337 AAKAQAAAEAREAAKAQAAAEAR

-355 AAKAREAAKAQK
+355 ATKAQEAAKAREAAKPQK

>member
-8 NASLRML
+8 NDPLRML

-141 NTDSEILGKLKK
+141 NTDSEILGKLKQ
-153 DDVIETTNQV
+153 DDVIETTHQV
-163 QNDWIQFEYNGQ
+163 QNDWIQFEYNGK

-186 KAPVKVQPVVKAEK
+186 KAPVKVQPAVKVEK
-200 VTNVQDTA
+200 TTKVQDTA
-208 KVREAVKAQEAAEA
+208 KAVEATKAREVAETQAKAKAQEA
-222 QAKTKAQEAAKARE
+222 TKAR
-236 AVKAQEAAEAQ
+236 
-247 ATAKAGEVAKAQETA
+247 
-262 KAQEAAEAQ
+262 EAAEAQ
-271 AAAKAQEVAKAR
+271 AAVKAEEAAKAR
-283 EAAKAQEVAKAREA
+283 EAAKAGAEAKAQAAAEAQAEAKAQEAAKAREA
-297 AKAQEAAEAQAA
+297 AKAQEAAEAQAE

-320 AAEAQA
+320 AA
-326 AKAQEAAEARE
+326 KAQEAAEAQ
-337 AAKAQEAAEAR
+337 A
-348 EAAKAQE
+348 AAKAQE

-378 ETSAPSS
+378 ETSTPSS
-385 SRELRVEATAYTADP
+385 SRELQVVATAYTADP

-457 IKGNKIDVLMPDKG
+457 IKGHKIDVLMPDKG

>member
-163 QNDWIQFEYNGQ
+163 QNDWIQFEYNGK

-208 KVREAVKAQEAAEA
+208 KVREAVKAGEVAETQAKAKAGEATKAREAAEA
-222 QAKTKAQEAAKARE
+222 QAEVKAQEAAKA
-236 AVKAQEAAEAQ
+236 QAE
-247 ATAKAGEVAKAQETA
+247 TK
-262 KAQEAAEAQ
+262 AQ
-271 AAAKAQEVAKAR
+271 AAAQ
-283 EAAKAQEVAKAREA
+283 
-297 AKAQEAAEAQAA
+297 AE

-320 AAEAQA
+320 AAKAQAAAEAQA
-326 AKAQEAAEARE
+326 EAKAQEAAEARE
-337 AAKAQEAAEAR
+337 AAKAQAAAEAREAAKAQAAAEAR

-355 AAKAREAAKAQK
+355 ATKAQEAAKAREAAKPQK